1 MKLIT
6 KILIANRGEIA
17 IRVMRTANEMGIAT
31 VAVFSDAD
39 KDALFVTKADEA
51 ICIGGTHASESYLVQ
66 DKIIAAA
73 KQTGADA
80 IHPGYGFLSENASFS
95 KRCADEDIV
104 FIGPSAEAITAMGSK
119 IGAKEIMSKAGVPVV
134 PGYHG
139 VDQSAATLKKEAER
153 VGLPILL
160 KASAGGGGKGMRI
173 VNKIEELDA
182 AIEGA
187 SREAEKSFGD
197 GSLLIEKYFPTAKH
211 IEFQIFG
218 DAHGN
223 HTHFFER
230 ECSLQRRYQK
240 VVEESPSPSLNN
252 ELRQQMGDAAVAAA
266 KSINYTG
273 AGTVEFI
280 LDANGNFYFL
290 EVNTRLQVEHPVTE
304 ETTGLDL
311 VRMQIEV
318 AQGLPLSATAETV
331 IQRGHSIECRICA
344 EDPENNF
351 FPATGEILYWHE
363 PQVKGLRYDSGVTS
377 NSKVD
382 VFYDSMIAKVISFG
396 NSRAEAIQKMLYALN
411 NMPILGIT
419 TNKDFLKELLVHP
432 KFVDGSFDTKLIERD
447 FSNYKKNVSDEALHE
462 AAIAAML
469 YAWYTRA
476 QNQQFNASLNGW
488 RNIRYQG
495 QIYEVQYGPIKMQI
509 QYWHDGLM
517 SFTATI
523 NGLVTITA
531 QIVGTAKFSISL
543 QIGLYRK
550 SYHVVIDGDAIFVHH
565 PEVGTLKLTEVPR
578 FVQPGST
585 VAKGDYI
592 APMPG
597 EVVKVL
603 VKPGDVV
610 TSGKGLL
617 VMSSMKMET
626 TIEAHSDGE
635 VQEVFV
641 TEKSF
646 VEANAVLL
654 KVKEN

>member
-1 MKLIT
+1 MKSIN

-17 IRVMRTANEMGIAT
+17 IRVMRTAKDMGIAT
-31 VAVFSDAD
+31 VAVYSDAD
-39 KDALFVTKADEA
+39 KDALFVKKAEEA
-51 ICIGGTHASESYLVQ
+51 VCIGGTHASESYLVQ

-73 KQTGADA
+73 KQAGADA

-95 KRCADEDIV
+95 KRCADEGIV

-139 VDQSAATLKKEAER
+139 ADQSAATLKKEAER

-173 VNKIEELDA
+173 VNKMEELEA

-218 DAHGN
+218 DTHGN

-240 VVEESPSPSLNN
+240 VIEESPSPSLSA
-252 ELRQQMGDAAVAAA
+252 ELRKQMGDAAVAAA

-331 IQRGHSIECRICA
+331 TQRGHSIECRICA

-351 FPATGEILYWHE
+351 FPATGDILYWHE
-363 PQVKGLRYDSGVTS
+363 PQAKGLRYDSGVTS
-377 NSKVD
+377 KSKVD

-396 NSRAEAIQKMLYALN
+396 NSRSEAIQKMLYALN

-432 KFVDGSFDTKLIERD
+432 KFIDGSFDTKLIERD
-447 FSNYKKNVSDEALHE
+447 FSTYKKNVSDEALHE
-462 AAIAAML
+462 SAIAAML
-469 YAWYTRA
+469 HGWQYRTRTQQYAP
-476 QNQQFNASLNGW
+476 SLNGW
-488 RNIRYQG
+488 RNIPYQG
-495 QIYEVQYGPIKMQI
+495 QLYCIEFGEQKLQLEYMRSGDKSFDVKVSGAELKAELISYCTNSIAVRFGNHTKNFILATNKGDVYI
-509 QYWHDGLM
+509 Q
-517 SFTATI
+517 
-523 NGLVTITA
+523 
-531 QIVGTAKFSISL
+531 
-543 QIGLYRK
+543 
-550 SYHVVIDGDAIFVHH
+550 H
-565 PEVGTLKLTEVPR
+565 PQAGTLKLKETPR

-585 VAKGDYI
+585 IAKGDYI

-635 VQEVFV
+635 VQEIFV